1 LSPAG
6 PRIAMFANFLNKN
19 RHHPDYNEDFF
30 KDTRMSFGDHLDEL
44 RTRMWRAIK
53 GLGLFLI
60 LGFILDGI
68 GDRLHQPWI
77 GIGRPMLKI
86 IIDPVEDQVKQF
98 YEERNKETMAK
109 LAEARK
115 SEEDS
120 KIKHTT
126 AVPVTLRSDQFP
138 DLFKNAEVKEIQCT
152 MVVTSTDI
160 YTTMKA
166 GEQDS
171 DAKKY
176 LQGMGVMEAF
186 MVYFKMSL
194 LCGVVLACPWIFYQM
209 WAFIGAGLYP
219 HEKKLIHVYLPFS
232 IGLFMGGCILCQF
245 VVMPRAVDAMLG
257 FYKWIDVDPDLRL
270 NEWLSF
276 ALLMPLVFGLS
287 FQTPLVMM
295 FLNKIGVVTYHTHVA
310 TWRYALFGL
319 AVITALICPSTDVFS
334 WLSLFIPTFGLYLV
348 GVLICYL
355 QPHASLL
362 GGPAEE
368 EEVEVGV

>member
-1 LSPAG
+1 
-6 PRIAMFANFLNKN
+6 MFAKFLNKN
-19 RHHPDYNEDFF
+19 RHHPDYDEDFF

-60 LGFILDGI
+60 IGFILDGI
-68 GDRLHQPWI
+68 GERLNQPWI

-86 IIDPVEDQVKQF
+86 IIDPVEEQVKQWYHDRAQRIKKDVDSSDKDDQKNKTVEVRTKLPVQPLLDSF
-98 YEERNKETMAK
+98 DGLKLKNPEQTHIEFVEQVPAADLSGGAEEGRFVTN
-109 LAEARK
+109 
-115 SEEDS
+115 SE
-120 KIKHTT
+120 H
-126 AVPVTLRSDQFP
+126 
-138 DLFKNAEVKEIQCT
+138 
-152 MVVTSTDI
+152 
-160 YTTMKA
+160 
-166 GEQDS
+166 
-171 DAKKY
+171 Y
-176 LQGMGVMEAF
+176 LKGMGVMEAF

-276 ALLMPLVFGLS
+276 ALLMPLVFGIS

-295 FLNKIGVVTYHTHVA
+295 FLNKIGVVTYQTHVK

-319 AVITALICPSTDVFS
+319 AVLTALICPSTDVFS